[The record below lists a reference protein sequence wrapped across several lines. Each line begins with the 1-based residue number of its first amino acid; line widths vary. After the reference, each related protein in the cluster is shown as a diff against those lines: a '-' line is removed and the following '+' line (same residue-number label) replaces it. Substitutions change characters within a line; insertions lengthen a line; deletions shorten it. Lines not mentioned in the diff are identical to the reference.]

1 MLCQMNYKQQRYEQ
15 DDSLSIIFYMQTVH
29 KSLENFR
36 ELFCLESNVKGY
48 LRWISQV
55 LKALGRNQ
63 CPGCPLQCLI
73 RMHNDVTWFFSQCCL
88 SYAMQP
94 HRRTDTIRRNRFD
107 YTGTNSDNRF
117 SIFFITEV
125 LRKLTD
131 LLNKWIKYCRPYL
144 RQHGIYLCKKG
155 KNI

>member
-1 MLCQMNYKQQRYEQ
+1 MLCQMNYKQQRYGQ

-107 YTGTNSDNRF
+107 YTLGNQICAELFLELPAQTPPKGTRFFAWNNSLCGTDQY
-117 SIFFITEV
+117 V
-125 LRKLTD
+125 LVV
-131 LLNKWIKYCRPYL
+131 
-144 RQHGIYLCKKG
+144 
-155 KNI
+155 